1 MMATDIRELVEPKT
15 TAIVI
20 NEMQEGIAGRLAPA
34 TLKGLADLVRE
45 RDVAGHLARLLR
57 AARKVGAQVCHGEYE
72 TRPDG
77 PGMSVA
83 TPLIERMIKEGALP
97 LVRGSAA
104 VALMS
109 ELDPEPTDFVISRT
123 HGWHPF
129 EGTELDSLLRN
140 IGVRTVIAAGVST
153 NIGVQGIV
161 VEALNRNYRAIVA
174 SDCVAGFPP
183 EYGDMSLKYGVGIVA
198 RITTAKDIVAAWGL
212 EWDKT

>member
-1 MMATDIRELVEPKT
+1 MANNLRELTDPKT

-20 NEMQEGIAGRLAPA
+20 NEMQEAIAGRLAKAPLDA
-34 TLKGLADLVRE
+34 IANVVRE
-45 RDVAGHLARLLR
+45 RKIVEHLAALLK
-57 AARKVGAQVCHGEYE
+57 AARRVGAHVFHGVYE

-77 PGMSVA
+77 LGMSVP
-83 TPLIERMIKEGALP
+83 TPFTQRMAAMGAPP
-97 LVRGSAA
+97 LTKGSEA
-104 VALMS
+104 VAIMH
-109 ELDPEPTDFVISRT
+109 ELGPEQGDFVISRT

-129 EGTELDSLLRN
+129 EGTELDSILRD

-183 EYGDMSLKYGVGIVA
+183 EYAEMSLKHGVGLVA
-198 RITTAKDIVAAWGL
+198 SITTAKDIATAWGL
-212 EWDKT
+212 DWGKL